1 MKLKLL
7 LALSFCAQSLIAQ
20 INDGGSAPKSQ
31 NLSLTENSITNYQ
44 TTTTARVEHS
54 SDKHQ
59 LYKIG
64 QVLPL
69 YIDFANERSNAVQ
82 TREGLIWRAKISS
95 RGAKALG
102 LYFKNFKL
110 PQGATLHVYS
120 ADYKRVIGGFGA
132 HNNNESGLFATEPLA
147 GESLIIEYFE
157 PHNAEFQGVLVLEGV
172 GHLLAFERSGGRDF
186 NDSETCEINV
196 NCSEGN
202 GRTEQRDAVARILVK
217 VGADLGWC
225 SGTMVNNTAQ
235 DCKPYFLTA
244 MHCGLT
250 ASNTLTTTADLNLWI
265 FYFNYQASGC
275 TDPLIEP
282 TSQTLTGAVMR
293 ANSNDAG
300 GDSGSD
306 FLLLEL
312 NNNPPSNYGVYFAGW
327 RNTNTAPLGGY
338 GIHHPA
344 GDIKKISTFGIL
356 VTSGAWGTASNSHWL
371 VDWTATAN
379 GTGVTEGGSSGSA
392 IFNSSNQL
400 VGTLTG
406 GGSSCQTP
414 AGGDAYGKFS
424 YHWGSNGTATNR
436 KLSPWLDPN
445 NSGVS
450 TLAGTYAPCAT
461 SINQIAQTQY
471 SLFPNPNSSGIFSLD
486 CPKDAD
492 LLVFD
497 ALGRQLLSQPHQAG
511 TSYIDISRQA
521 AGIYFLQIQTATGIS
536 SQRMLLIK

>member
-7 LALSFCAQSLIAQ
+7 LALSLCAQSLMAQ
-20 INDGGSAPKSQ
+20 INDGGSTPKSQ
-31 NLSLTENSITNYQ
+31 NLSLAESITSYE
-44 TTTTARVEHS
+44 TTTVARIERS
-54 SDKHQ
+54 SDKHE

-69 YIDFANERSNAVQ
+69 YIDFANQRANAAQ
-82 TREGLIWRAKISS
+82 TRDGLIWRAKVSS
-95 RGAKALG
+95 NGAKAIG
-102 LYFKNFKL
+102 LYFKTFKL

-132 HNNNESGLFATEPLA
+132 HNNIESGVFATEPLA

-157 PHNAEFQGVLVLEGV
+157 PHNAQFQGVLVLEGV
-172 GHLLAFERSGGRDF
+172 GHLLEFERSGGRDF
-186 NDSETCEINV
+186 EDSQSCQINV
-196 NCSEGN
+196 NCSEGDN
-202 GRTEQRDAVARILVK
+202 RREQRDAVARILVK
-217 VGADLGWC
+217 VDADLGWC
-225 SGTMVNNTAQ
+225 SGTMVNNTAY

-250 ASNTLTTTADLNLWI
+250 ASNTLTTTADLNQWV
-265 FYFNYQASGC
+265 FYFNYQSTGC
-275 TDPLIEP
+275 STPFSEP

-300 GDSGSD
+300 GGSGSD

-327 RNTNTAPLGGY
+327 KNNNTAPLGGY
-338 GIHHPA
+338 CIHHPS
-344 GDIKKISTFGIL
+344 GDIKKISTFGLI
-356 VTSGAWGTASNSHWL
+356 VTSGAWGTASNSHWE
-371 VDWTATAN
+371 VDWVASTN

-392 IFNSSNQL
+392 IFNSSHQL

-406 GGSSCQTP
+406 GASSCSNP
-414 AGGDAYGKFS
+414 VGGDAYGKFS
-424 YHWGSNGTATNR
+424 YHWGSNGAANNR

-450 TLAGTYAPCAT
+450 TLAGTYMPCAT
-461 SINQIAQTQY
+461 SVNQITQTQY
-471 SLFPNPNSSGIFSLD
+471 NLFPNPNSSGIFSLE

-492 LLVFD
+492 IFVID
-497 ALGRQLLSQPHQAG
+497 ALGRRLLSQQHQAG
-511 TSYIDISRQA
+511 TSYIDISQQA
-521 AGIYFLQIQTATGIS
+521 AGVYFLQIQTTEGIS
-536 SQRMLLIK
+536 SQRMLLTK